1 MNLKVDFAAGGIVLI
16 DKKVLIVRNKK
27 GDSSSEANS
36 WWGYPKGHLEE
47 SESPAQAALREVNE
61 ETGFVVQL
69 KNEKPIAESRYEI
82 KLHGEIT
89 SKTVWFYE
97 MNVLK
102 IFENEPDDEILE
114 VAVVDYEKA
123 LSMLTH
129 EEDKKILRYVFNRQ

>member
-16 DKKVLIVRNKK
+16 DKKVLIVRNKN
-27 GDSSSEANS
+27 GDSSSETKG

-47 SESPAQAALREVNE
+47 GESPSKAALREVNE
-61 ETGFVVQL
+61 ETGFVVEL

-82 KLHGEIT
+82 NLNGEII

-114 VAVVDYEKA
+114 VAVVDYENA

-129 EEDKKILRYVFNRQ
+129 EEDKKILRYVFNR

>member
-27 GDSSSEANS
+27 GDSSIETNS

-47 SESPAQAALREVNE
+47 GESPSQAALREVNE
-61 ETGFVVQL
+61 ETGFVVEL

-82 KLHGEIT
+82 NLNGEII

-129 EEDKKILRYVFNRQ
+129 EEDKKILRYVFNR

>member
-27 GDSSSEANS
+27 GDSSSETNS

-47 SESPAQAALREVNE
+47 GESPSQAALREVNE
-61 ETGFVVQL
+61 ETGFVVEL

>member
-27 GDSSSEANS
+27 GDSSRETNS

-47 SESPAQAALREVNE
+47 GESPSQAALREVNE
-61 ETGFVVQL
+61 ETGFVVEL

-82 KLHGEIT
+82 KLHGEII

-97 MNVLK
+97 MNVLE

>member
-16 DKKVLIVRNKK
+16 DKKVLIVRNKN
-27 GDSSSEANS
+27 GDSSSETKS

-47 SESPAQAALREVNE
+47 GESPSKAALREVNE
-61 ETGFVVQL
+61 ETGFVVEL

-82 KLHGEIT
+82 NLNGEII

-114 VAVVDYEKA
+114 VAVVDYENA

-129 EEDKKILRYVFNRQ
+129 EEDKKILRYVFNR

>member
-27 GDSSSEANS
+27 GDSSIETNS

-47 SESPAQAALREVNE
+47 GESPSQAALREVNE
-61 ETGFVVQL
+61 ETGFVVEL